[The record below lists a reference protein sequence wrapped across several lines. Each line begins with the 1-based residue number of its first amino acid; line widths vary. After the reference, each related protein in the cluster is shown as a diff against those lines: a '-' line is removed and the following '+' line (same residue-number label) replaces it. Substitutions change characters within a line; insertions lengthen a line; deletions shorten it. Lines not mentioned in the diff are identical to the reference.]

1 MLLDD
6 IEKGVITMPAQRR
19 PGNQQRQEGVI
30 TEEKGE
36 YYYRCLYESLVI
48 VNSVGEP
55 EDVIRS
61 LVECIAKALEVKGC
75 SLMLYSPD
83 KRLLLHR
90 VAYGLSDGYIKKG
103 PVSSDKSIADAL
115 EGKSV
120 VVLDVTENGRMQYP
134 EQAKKEGI
142 SSILTVPMMLKE
154 EIIGVLRVYTGKPY
168 HFTED
173 DIYFVTAFTNLGA
186 ITLDNAKR
194 YTHLRE
200 GYESFRRST
209 F

>member
-6 IEKGVITMPAQRR
+6 MKGVLTMPEQRK
-19 PGNQQRQEGVI
+19 PGNQQRQEDVI
-30 TEEKGE
+30 TEKKEK

-48 VNSVGEP
+48 VNSAGEP

-75 SLMLYSPD
+75 SLMLYTPD

-90 VAYGLSDGYIKKG
+90 VAYGLSNGYIKKG
-103 PVSSDKSIADAL
+103 PVSGDKSIAEVL
-115 EGKSV
+115 EGKPV
-120 VVLDVTENGRMQYP
+120 VVLDATENGRMQYP

-142 SSILTVPMMLKE
+142 SSILSVPVMLKG
-154 EIIGVLRVYTGKPY
+154 EIVGVLRVYTGKPY
-168 HFTED
+168 RFTED
-173 DIYFVTAFTNLGA
+173 DIYFVTAFANLGA

-194 YTHLRE
+194 FAHLQE
-200 GYESFRRST
+200 GYEAFRRST

>member
-6 IEKGVITMPAQRR
+6 MQKGVVTMPAQRR
-19 PGNQQRQEGVI
+19 PGNRQRQEGVI
-30 TEEKGE
+30 REKKEE
-36 YYYRCLYESLVI
+36 YYYKCLYESLVI
-48 VNSVGEP
+48 VNSAGEP
-55 EDVIRS
+55 EDVMRS

-75 SLMLYSPD
+75 SLMLYNSD
-83 KRLLLHR
+83 RRLLLHR

-103 PVSSDKSIADAL
+103 PVSSDKSITEAL
-115 EGKSV
+115 EGKPV
-120 VVLDVTENGRMQYP
+120 VVLEATENGRMQYP

-168 HFTED
+168 RFTED
-173 DIYFVTAFTNLGA
+173 DIYFVTAFANLGA
-186 ITLDNAKR
+186 ITMDNAKR
-194 YTHLRE
+194 YAHLRE
-200 GYESFRRST
+200 GYEAFRRST